1 MRQHVPSL
9 DTNLTNNDFLDLS
22 VACFHSAIFG
32 TVDQNGE
39 PHTNIVDLDFNEDGR

>member
-9 DTNLTNNDFLDLS
+9 DNNLTNDDFLDLI
-22 VACFHSAIFG
+22 VACFHSVIFG

-39 PHTNIVDLDFNEDGR
+39 PHTQALSI